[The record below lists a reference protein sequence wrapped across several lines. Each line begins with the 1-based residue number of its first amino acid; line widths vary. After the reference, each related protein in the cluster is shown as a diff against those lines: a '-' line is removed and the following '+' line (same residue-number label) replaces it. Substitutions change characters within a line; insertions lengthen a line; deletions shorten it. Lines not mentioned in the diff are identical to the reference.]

1 MFSNENILQK
11 ILIEKISN
19 GTKISII
26 DTKGNSK
33 KISSSED
40 LKSIKN
46 EPEKFY
52 SFIEIN
58 RFPIRG

>member
-19 GTKISII
+19 GAKVSII

-58 RFPIRG
+58 RFLTRG